1 MLKGDPNLEGNMT
14 VHHGI
19 EEMFAL
25 YCELYNKKE
34 NTVQNTLDKFLQR
47 NKTFQFS
54 MFLLFQITVY

>member
-1 MLKGDPNLEGNMT
+1 MLKGDPNLEGSMT

-25 YCELYNKKE
+25 DCKLYNKRAS
-34 NTVQNTLDKFLQR
+34 TVQSTLDKFLQR

-54 MFLLFQITVY
+54 KFVLFQIIVY